1 MRMNKLLT
9 FLIPLFALAAPVAE
23 AQLMNSQPLDG
34 IVAVLDEEVILRSEL
49 DRQVEAVLAQYANNP
64 QQLPPRGELERQVL
78 DRLIM
83 TKLQV
88 ARADSTGIKISDAE
102 VDQTLAQ
109 IAQQNRMDI
118 GQLRQAI
125 ERQGMS
131 WEQFRAN
138 VHEESVV
145 RQLRQRVIQ
154 NNVQV
159 SDTEIELLVKN
170 GGARRGELHLGH
182 IQINLPEG
190 ASAEQIAAAGAKAE
204 DVVRQL
210 REGMDFSA
218 AAIRYSDAQNALDGG
233 DLGWRS
239 YDEVPTAFAEVG
251 DKLQAGEIAPPIRGP
266 NGFHIVKLIEKRAAS
281 TELVT
286 EFHARHILVR
296 TSELVSS
303 EQAEKT
309 IRELRGRILA
319 GEDFAKLAKQY
330 SEDGN
335 SANLGGDLGWFAL
348 NAYGTKVAEAVSATT
363 DGEISEPFLT
373 DAGWHILQ
381 RQETRTSDKT
391 AEAERDKARQTLG
404 TRKAEEEY
412 ESFLRQLRADAFIEI
427 RLPGASSASG
437 TPG

>member
-1 MRMNKLLT
+1 MNKLLAV
-9 FLIPLFALAAPVAE
+9 LIPLFALASPLAN
-23 AQLMNSQPLDG
+23 AQLMQTEPLDS

-64 QQLPPRGELERQVL
+64 QQLPPRAELERQVL

-88 ARADSTGIKISDAE
+88 ARADETGIKISDAE
-102 VDQTLAQ
+102 VDQTMAQ

-138 VHEESVV
+138 VHEESKV

-154 NNVQV
+154 SNVQV
-159 SDTEIELLVKN
+159 SDTEIDLLIKN
-170 GGARRGELHLGH
+170 GGAKRGELHLGH
-182 IQINLPEG
+182 IQINLPDG
-190 ASAEQIAAAGAKAE
+190 ATAEQIAAAGAKAE
-204 DVVRQL
+204 DVVRQIRDGL
-210 REGMDFSA
+210 DFAA

-239 YDEVPTAFAEVG
+239 YDEVPTAFAEIG
-251 DKLQAGEIAPPIRGP
+251 ERLQPGEIAPPVRGP
-266 NGFHIVKLIEKRAAS
+266 NGFHIVKLIEKRTAS
-281 TELVT
+281 TQMVT
-286 EFHARHILVR
+286 EYHARHILIR

-303 EQAEKT
+303 AQAEAKV
-309 IRELRGRILA
+309 RELRERALA
-319 GEDFAKLAKQY
+319 GEDFAMLAKKY

-348 NAYGTKVAEAVSATT
+348 NAYGTKVAEAITATP
-363 DGEISEPFLT
+363 DGAISEPFLS
-373 DAGWHILQ
+373 DVGWHILE
-381 RQETRTSDKT
+381 RMATRTSDKT
-391 AEAERDKARQTLG
+391 AEAERNQARQTLG
-404 TRKAEEEY
+404 NRKAEEEY
-412 ESFLRQLRADAFIEI
+412 ESFLRQLRSETYIEI

-437 TPG
+437 TAG